1 MTEAESEWRS
11 NNQGFQSPHRLSN
24 KIGRLVWAVM
34 FHAFYKWTPPRLG
47 MPVRRLI
54 LKSFGARIGASWI
67 HPSTK
72 IWAPWM
78 LQMGNDSY
86 VDRDCFLYNTYPIEI
101 GDRVIISFGSVLCT
115 VSHDYTTPTYPLVG
129 SRITIQQDCWI
140 MAETFICPGV
150 SIHNGAVVGARA
162 VVTRDVAKY
171 VLVAGNPAKM
181 IKERFNPS
189 EITNTKELG

>member
-1 MTEAESEWRS
+1 
-11 NNQGFQSPHRLSN
+11 
-24 KIGRLVWAVM
+24 
-34 FHAFYKWTPPRLG
+34 
-47 MPVRRLI
+47 
-54 LKSFGARIGASWI
+54 
-67 HPSTK
+67 
-72 IWAPWM
+72 M

-181 IKERFNPS
+181 IKERFDPS